1 MVGRLAESFLGTRRI
16 LEGEVE
22 LSETYTAHYVRDGQT
37 WVAEVADHPGMRTE
51 SSSIPEARQA
61 IREALAQHLGAE
73 ATALNIVD
81 KIGLPASFKKAQ
93 EEVRAS
99 RTKQALTEMAL
110 SMTEPR
116 TAEEWAEDM
125 DLAYRAPAAVD
136 YLKSFGDRLINIEE
150 MCYAISICEQV
161 GMYDSERDV
170 TALDEAIRAQKS
182 GA

>member
-1 MVGRLAESFLGTRRI
+1 LRLRQI

-37 WVAEVADHPGMRTE
+37 WVAEVADHPGIRTE

-61 IREALAQHLGAE
+61 IREALAQHLGAD
-73 ATALNIVD
+73 ASALSIVD
-81 KIGLPASFKKAQ
+81 SVGLPASFKKVQA
-93 EEVRAS
+93 ETRAS
-99 RTKQALTEMAL
+99 RTKQELTEMAM

-136 YLKSFGDRLINIEE
+136 YLKSFGDRPINIDE

-161 GMYDSERDV
+161 GMYDGERDV
-170 TALDEAIRAQKS
+170 TQLEQLMKQAEKS